1 MSRSTDSNS
10 ALHPF
15 PKTMGRVQWTEKS
28 SNNERTLEGWALPLH
43 VSEYNNQY
51 WVKLTLQSPD
61 TQQSLLLKIPCDSI
75 STSPNKSIKQNPE
88 AFTHLYIQGA
98 NNNAPETEERIKPV
112 GDIEVT
118 VDESTGNTTLN
129 FEGSF
134 TDTAS
139 ELCEIKCCCEWPGTA
154 LNSQRSVFK
163 WTEGQTQ
170 YKTQGWLAYSNSS
183 KAWFLAGEEG
193 EWGTPQYREWAIFIY
208 CDDEN
213 EQIIDETFKNG
224 DEKSNFYYAPFGG
237 GTYEDEY
244 NVTLTLTQ
252 QPLRCEATFKNKIR
266 DRVDMTNGTFMP
278 IKDCP

>member
-43 VSEYNNQY
+43 LSEYNNQY

-88 AFTHLYIQGA
+88 AFTHVYIQGA
-98 NNNAPETEERIKPV
+98 NNNVPETEERIKPV

-139 ELCEIKCCCEWPGTA
+139 ELREIKCCCEWPGTA

-170 YKTQGWLAYSNSS
+170 YKTEGWLAYSNSS
-183 KAWFLAGEEG
+183 KAWYLTSEEG

-213 EQIIDETFKNG
+213 EQIIDKTFRQG
-224 DEKSNFYYAPFGG
+224 DEKSNFYYVPFDG
-237 GTYEDEY
+237 GTHEGIYE
-244 NVTLTLTQ
+244 VALTLTQ

-266 DRVDMTNGTFMP
+266 DRVEMTNGTFMP